1 MNECFFDEIED
12 SRQDWKVEH
21 SLGEILTVV
30 MCGVSAGERTVH
42 GICAFARIKERWLR
56 EEVGLPLPHGLPS
69 YDTVR
74 RVLGILDPRRFQDA
88 FVRWVEREVGTV
100 RGGYVSV
107 DGKSVRGSGRGEVA
121 PLHLLGAY
129 SHELGVVL
137 GQRECGRDKGNE
149 ITECPR
155 LLDALKI
162 RGAVVTADA
171 MMCQKEVARTLR
183 RKGCGYVLALKDNH
197 PVAHREARELFDGP
211 ARPSWRR
218 VETLD
223 KGHGRLERRTYTLDT
238 DVGWFADRAQWR
250 GLAASGRCE
259 SVVTRGGRET
269 REVRHFL
276 TSVSDV
282 ETFARAVRSHWAIEN
297 TFHWSLDVVF
307 GDDACPVVERNTA
320 ENLAI
325 VRRIV
330 YNRIRM
336 LSGREPLSFGRR
348 SCCYDDGFR
357 KRILFSC

>member
-1 MNECFFDEIED
+1 
-12 SRQDWKVEH
+12 
-21 SLGEILTVV
+21 
-30 MCGVSAGERTVH
+30 
-42 GICAFARIKERWLR
+42 
-56 EEVGLPLPHGLPS
+56 
-69 YDTVR
+69 
-74 RVLGILDPRRFQDA
+74 
-88 FVRWVEREVGTV
+88 
-100 RGGYVSV
+100 
-107 DGKSVRGSGRGEVA
+107 
-121 PLHLLGAY
+121 
-129 SHELGVVL
+129 
-137 GQRECGRDKGNE
+137 
-149 ITECPR
+149 
-155 LLDALKI
+155 
-162 RGAVVTADA
+162 

-183 RKGCGYVLALKDNH
+183 RKGCGYVLALRDNH

-250 GLAASGRCE
+250 GLAAFGRCE

>member
-100 RGGYVSV
+100 RGGYAGV
-107 DGKSVRGSGRGEVA
+107 DGKSVRGSGWGGGRAPAPAGGVQPRAGRRPRAARVRTGQGERD
-121 PLHLLGAY
+121 H
-129 SHELGVVL
+129 GVP
-137 GQRECGRDKGNE
+137 EAAGRPEDPGGRRHGRRDDVPE
-149 ITECPR
+149 
-155 LLDALKI
+155 
-162 RGAVVTADA
+162 
-171 MMCQKEVARTLR
+171 EVARTLR
-183 RKGCGYVLALKDNH
+183 RKDCGYVLALKDNH
-197 PVAHREARELFDGP
+197 PVAHLEARELFDGP

-250 GLAASGRCE
+250 GLAAFGRCE

-336 LSGREPLSFGRR
+336 LSGREPLSFGRH